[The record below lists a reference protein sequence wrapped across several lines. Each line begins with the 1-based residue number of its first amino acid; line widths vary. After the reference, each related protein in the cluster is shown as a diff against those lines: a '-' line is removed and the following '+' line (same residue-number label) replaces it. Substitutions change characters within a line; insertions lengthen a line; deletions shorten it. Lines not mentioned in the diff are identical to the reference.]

1 MNRKFDDDKFRAD
14 WQILRIKEANKGLF
28 ERFQVRNIDRKD
40 MIVNLSKL
48 YRLFLEEREELINQ
62 LFDPADQAAIYSEYR
77 EWWDKPDCEVITSR
91 TVYKNLTH
99 TDHSKEIQS
108 KTYFA
113 QFRLCYTD
121 EEYEKWYEP
130 F

>member
-28 ERFQVRNIDRKD
+28 EGFQVRNIDRKD
-40 MIVNLSKL
+40 VIVNLSKL

-77 EWWDKPDCEVITSR
+77 EWWDEQIV
-91 TVYKNLTH
+91 
-99 TDHSKEIQS
+99 
-108 KTYFA
+108 
-113 QFRLCYTD
+113 RLLLV
-121 EEYEKWYEP
+121 ELFIKI
-130 F
+130 